1 MYSRSVHIVWAP
13 SVSFATTMLL
23 KQKPWIYDHI
33 MNELKLKY
41 IAGEWEYHET
51 FPKKF
56 RGVLVFNKFFWKFAL
71 IALCFLRHYNYYV
84 LLLDCTLTNVLSEV
98 THFQFLRFH

>member
-13 SVSFATTMLL
+13 PVSFATAMLL

-41 IAGEWEYHET
+41 IAGEWEHHET
-51 FPKKF
+51 FPEKF
-56 RGVLVFNKFFWKFAL
+56 RGKFAL
-71 IALCFLRHYNYYV
+71 IALRFLRHYNYYV
-84 LLLDCTLTNVLSEV
+84 LLLDCTLTNVLYEM
-98 THFQFLRFH
+98 THFRFLRFH